1 MADRNDELTAKEQ
14 IQAIMDELGLDW
26 EAAALLY
33 TIESGNAFVDDIVF
47 EWTTHPEAANPA
59 AQPRLPVAPAPDA
72 EPLQRQ
78 ESGVGVGT
86 GAQTGQPPRRPRSA
100 KRASSAA

>member
-1 MADRNDELTAKEQ
+1 MADRSDELTAKEQ

-47 EWTTHPEAANPA
+47 EWTTPPGVADPA
-59 AQPRLPVAPAPDA
+59 AQPRLPVAPTPGA
-72 EPLQRQ
+72 EPQRRQ
-78 ESGVGVGT
+78 ESGVGVGM
-86 GAQTGQPPRRPRSA
+86 GAPTGQPLRRPRSA

>member
-1 MADRNDELTAKEQ
+1 MADRNDEMTAKEQ

-47 EWTTHPEAANPA
+47 EWTTAPEAADPTERRDVDEHYLVADAPGRAEHGA
-59 AQPRLPVAPAPDA
+59 AKAGVAS
-72 EPLQRQ
+72 RQ
-78 ESGVGVGT
+78 AVG
-86 GAQTGQPPRRPRSA
+86 RPRSA
-100 KRASSAA
+100 KRVSSAA